1 MPILRNRKFE
11 TFNSGILTLCEVK
24 NRSLTGT
31 KLKDARFGNKT
42 VGEKRFW
49 DAQVSSTTLSKMI
62 CVLPNDAYEQDDII
76 LIGSRQYKI
85 VQIQDKFDA
94 YPPCFYLSLE
104 SVQTPYKDMRDG

>member
-11 TFNSGILTLCEVK
+11 TFNSGILTLCEVR
-24 NRSLTGT
+24 NRSLADN
-31 KLKDARFGNKT
+31 KLVNVRFGNKT

-94 YPPCFYLSLE
+94 YPPCLYLSLE